1 MGMERRQFMACAM
14 AGALAIPGWARA
26 AAAWPARN
34 IRIVVPFPP
43 GGSTDI
49 LGRRTADYLQK
60 RLGVPVIVENLP
72 GATGTIGTA
81 AVARAAPD
89 GYTLLMGSIGTVVTN
104 HFVYDNLPFKMDAF
118 DPIINIAE
126 TPNVVIV
133 RPGLPVNT
141 VQELIDYM
149 KAHPG
154 QLNHGSPGLASSSHV
169 SAELFKLRAGV
180 QAQHVPYKGSTPML
194 TDLMGGSI
202 DFTIDNISSS
212 LELIKS
218 NKLHAI
224 AVTSRNRS
232 PLLPELPTMI
242 ESGMPGYVMAPWFCV
257 AAPAGTPTAVVEKLN
272 LVLNG
277 MLDDAEV
284 RKLLESYGATPVGG
298 TPAQIRAL
306 MASEADTIRALSEQV
321 DFKPA

>member
-1 MGMERRQFMACAM
+1 MNIKRREFVVGAAVGGAM
-14 AGALAIPGWARA
+14 LTFRA
-26 AAAWPARN
+26 YAQDAWPAKS

-60 RLGVPVIVENLP
+60 SFNVPVIVENLP

-81 AVARAAPD
+81 AVARASPD

-104 HFVYDNLPFKMDAF
+104 HFVYDNLPFKLSAF

-133 RPGLPVNT
+133 RAGLPVHS

-154 QLNHGSPGLASSSHV
+154 KLNYGSPGLASSSHV
-169 SAELFKLRAGV
+169 STELFKLRAGV
-180 QAQHVPYKGSTPML
+180 QGQHVPYKGSTPML
-194 TDLMGGSI
+194 ADLMGESI

-218 NKLHAI
+218 NKLRAI
-224 AVTSRNRS
+224 AVTSRARS
-232 PLLPELPTMI
+232 PLLPMLPTMI
-242 ESGMPGYVMAPWFCV
+242 EAGMPGYVMAPWFCV
-257 AAPAGTPTAVVEKLN
+257 AAPTGTPPTVIEKLN
-272 LVLNG
+272 STLNA
-277 MLDDAEV
+277 MLKDAGV
-284 RKLLESYGATPVGG
+284 RGLLESYGATPVGG
-298 TPAQIRAL
+298 STEQIRAL
-306 MASEADTIRALSEQV
+306 IASEARTIESLARQV
-321 DFKPA
+321 NFKPT